1 MPSLPPVAV
10 TATTE
15 IIRGLERT
23 RANVSYTAA
32 ARAAGLLP
40 LVLPVLSPADADA
53 ALEGVAGL
61 ILTGGE
67 DVDPA
72 RYGVAPHPALGE
84 VHPGRDAFELA
95 LVRAARMRRLPT
107 LAICRGV
114 QVANVA
120 LGGTLVQDLPSEC
133 PTAQPH
139 YGSWGREERVHELL
153 LTPGSRL
160 AGALGV
166 TRATTNSLHHQAV
179 RRLADGLVVVAHA
192 PDGVIEG
199 VEWTTDE
206 WWMLG
211 VQWHPEE
218 LVGTTEPWDRALF
231 AAFAAAVRAGTV
243 SSPAA
248 SAPRS

>member
-1 MPSLPPVAV
+1 M
-10 TATTE
+10 
-15 IIRGLERT
+15 
-23 RANVSYTAA
+23 
-32 ARAAGLLP
+32 
-40 LVLPVLSPADADA
+40 
-53 ALEGVAGL
+53 
-61 ILTGGE
+61 
-67 DVDPA
+67 
-72 RYGVAPHPALGE
+72 
-84 VHPGRDAFELA
+84 
-95 LVRAARMRRLPT
+95 
-107 LAICRGV
+107 
-114 QVANVA
+114 
-120 LGGTLVQDLPSEC
+120 QDLPSEC

-139 YGSWGREERVHELL
+139 DGSWGREERVHELL

-199 VEWTTDE
+199 VEWTTNE